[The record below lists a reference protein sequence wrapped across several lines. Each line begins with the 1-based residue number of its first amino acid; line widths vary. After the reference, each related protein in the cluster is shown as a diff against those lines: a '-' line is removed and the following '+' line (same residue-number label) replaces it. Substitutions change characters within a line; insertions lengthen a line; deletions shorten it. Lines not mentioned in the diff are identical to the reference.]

1 MGVEECILHS
11 HMGIGEMGI
20 EAFYYYVISMYRSI
34 EHTARFSCYCIT
46 TLVYVVRFVSLGRSY
61 G

>member
-20 EAFYYYVISMYRSI
+20 EAFYYYVVCTVVLNIQLAF
-34 EHTARFSCYCIT
+34 HVTA
-46 TLVYVVRFVSLGRSY
+46 LPL
-61 G
+61 